1 MKNILQD
8 KNERNVA
15 RHKFYSPIYGIFIR
29 DNIFSFQ
36 FEASDDKPK
45 PPKEESNEATPN
57 LSRRNTI
64 VMPPTFQ
71 EVEPDM
77 EPEEGTFN

>member
-1 MKNILQD
+1 MAK
-8 KNERNVA
+8 E
-15 RHKFYSPIYGIFIR
+15 SIYTCIIS
-29 DNIFSFQ
+29 FSLK
-36 FEASDDKPK
+36 FEAPDDKPK
-45 PPKEESNEATPN
+45 PPTEEPNELSPN

-77 EPEEGTFN
+77 EPEEEGTIKQNSIF